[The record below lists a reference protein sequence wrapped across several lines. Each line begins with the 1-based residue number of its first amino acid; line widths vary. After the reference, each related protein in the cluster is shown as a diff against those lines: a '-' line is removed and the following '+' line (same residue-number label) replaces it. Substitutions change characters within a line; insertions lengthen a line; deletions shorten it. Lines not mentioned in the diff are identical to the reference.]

1 MIDAGPT
8 VHARLRELSTGDV
21 VDLAVDSIFLSRSS
35 RSCQI
40 IEALKALGD
49 HGLVRRS
56 ETVSGFDSS
65 EYLLTYTAG
74 EKVPTEPQ
82 WRSAW
87 PLWTAVVLGLPS
99 ACEVR

>member
-56 ETVSGFDSS
+56 ETVSADISQMESS
-65 EYLLTYTAG
+65 AFINT
-74 EKVPTEPQ
+74 
-82 WRSAW
+82 
-87 PLWTAVVLGLPS
+87 PS
-99 ACEVR
+99 